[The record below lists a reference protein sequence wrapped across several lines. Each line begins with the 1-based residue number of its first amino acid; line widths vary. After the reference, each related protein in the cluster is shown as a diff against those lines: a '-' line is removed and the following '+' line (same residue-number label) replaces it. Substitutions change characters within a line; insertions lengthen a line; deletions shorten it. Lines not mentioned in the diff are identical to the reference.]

1 MLVSIHTKH
10 VAVCTHKVCHPH
22 HTSRT
27 HLAVG
32 ARWRRWARSRG
43 SGGTRGGRGNAASC
57 SPTSSW
63 WALVTLQPCPA
74 RHGWGLV
81 LVPGCGKSRLVPG
94 CGKSRWRSDIVA
106 VAVALGAGGQNT
118 RLTTRPE
125 RSEIRE
131 WSGQCV
137 QVWGREGAA
146 TQGRISTAVSGGR
159 LPRSVR
165 KLRIW
170 GHAAGSSP
178 RLGEARAATRSFAT
192 NLNVK

>member
-1 MLVSIHTKH
+1 MLKPSY
-10 VAVCTHKVCHPH
+10 
-22 HTSRT
+22 RT
-27 HLAVG
+27 GRARPFLRSSMFPTPRFLKFLALYYSYLG

-43 SGGTRGGRGNAASC
+43 SGGTRGGRGNPASC

-63 WALVTLQPCPA
+63 WALVTLWPCPA
-74 RHGWGLV
+74 RHGWGL
-81 LVPGCGKSRLVPG
+81 SRGAGGG
-94 CGKSRWRSDIVA
+94 CGKSRWRSDIAA

-146 TQGRISTAVSGGR
+146 TQGRISIAVSGGR

-165 KLRIW
+165 KLWIW